1 MTDNVVQ
8 LKNENILKFEI
19 ATEDGK
25 KTGDF
30 LEFDL
35 EDIELP
41 FKYQELLEKMK
52 KSRINFKNQLTII
65 DKKQDHKGKKVLSSN
80 EEAKLR
86 AINNFFKE
94 QADIYNIFLGEN
106 GVQKL
111 LHGRNLR
118 WSTID
123 EIDEIIEKQ
132 IAPKLDLTMKSIEEK
147 IKNKY
152 SNIKEDNV
160 IE

>member
-1 MTDNVVQ
+1 MTDNVIQ

-52 KSRINFKNQLTII
+52 KSRI
-65 DKKQDHKGKKVLSSN
+65 
-80 EEAKLR
+80 
-86 AINNFFKE
+86 
-94 QADIYNIFLGEN
+94 
-106 GVQKL
+106 
-111 LHGRNLR
+111 
-118 WSTID
+118 
-123 EIDEIIEKQ
+123 
-132 IAPKLDLTMKSIEEK
+132 
-147 IKNKY
+147 KNKT
-152 SNIKEDNV
+152 IKV
-160 IE
+160 RKF